1 MKERDFCPLYEK
13 RCSALMRVR
22 SFSPILNVRE
32 LIGRA
37 SSIGIS
43 QRVIL
48 WKNRFHFV
56 RMTWRLNDC
65 NHFSILSSYISDSFF
80 SSAVR
85 RSFPRTFWT
94 VYQKP
99 LRTYF
104 ILYDS
109 FESRSAF
116 LSLEIQ
122 SKIDAANSWEEIIRR
137 ALALDSLQS
146 NWMRKTC
153 HGNFARRRFANISI
167 SS

>member
-65 NHFSILSSYISDSFF
+65 NHFSILFPYFWFF
-80 SSAVR
+80 LLFCSQ
-85 RSFPRTFWT
+85 T
-94 VYQKP
+94 
-99 LRTYF
+99 
-104 ILYDS
+104 
-109 FESRSAF
+109 E
-116 LSLEIQ
+116 LSPDI
-122 SKIDAANSWEEIIRR
+122 
-137 ALALDSLQS
+137 LDSLS
-146 NWMRKTC
+146 KTSKDI
-153 HGNFARRRFANISI
+153 FYSVRFIWISI
-167 SS
+167 CIFVARNSKQDRCREFVRGNYKTSTRFGLTSVKLNAENLSREFRQKTFC

>member
-43 QRVIL
+43 QRVIS

-65 NHFSILSSYISDSFF
+65 NHFSILFPYFWFF
-80 SSAVR
+80 LLFCSQTEL
-85 RSFPRTFWT
+85 PRTFWT

-153 HGNFARRRFANISI
+153 HGYFARRRFANISI